1 MGISIHPTNSLTSTY
16 LFQTDYRYYYF
27 LCERCKMF
35 IKKSGKC
42 TFIKHVGV
50 FSVSL
55 RLFIQYLV
63 SINGTHQSLRN
74 HQQCT
79 AHHKTD
85 NITLQQ
91 NMCLNLS
98 LFVYSQQKM
107 KENVENYF
115 LFSFIYFKMRPLHP
129 PPPAHFFYH

>member
-1 MGISIHPTNSLTSTY
+1 
-16 LFQTDYRYYYF
+16 
-27 LCERCKMF
+27 MF
-35 IKKSGKC
+35 IKKSRKC

-55 RLFIQYLV
+55 RLFIQYLG
-63 SINGTHQSLRN
+63 SINGTHPSLRN
-74 HQQCT
+74 YQQCT

-91 NMCLNLS
+91 NICLNLI

-107 KENVENYF
+107 KENVETNSIF
-115 LFSFIYFKMRPLHP
+115 
-129 PPPAHFFYH
+129 